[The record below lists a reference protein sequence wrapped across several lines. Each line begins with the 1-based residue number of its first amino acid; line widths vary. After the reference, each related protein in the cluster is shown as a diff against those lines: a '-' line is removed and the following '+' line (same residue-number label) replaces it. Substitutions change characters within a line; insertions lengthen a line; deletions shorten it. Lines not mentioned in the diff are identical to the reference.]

1 MGCDAYHLSQL
12 SPRERPLKAHPAIFG
27 GQCPHH
33 RNERAWPVP
42 SFKPVDFFHADLD
55 YQPN

>member
-12 SPRERPLKAHPAIFG
+12 SPRERPLKAYPAIFG
-27 GQCPHH
+27 GECPQH
-33 RNERAWPVP
+33 RNEPWPVP